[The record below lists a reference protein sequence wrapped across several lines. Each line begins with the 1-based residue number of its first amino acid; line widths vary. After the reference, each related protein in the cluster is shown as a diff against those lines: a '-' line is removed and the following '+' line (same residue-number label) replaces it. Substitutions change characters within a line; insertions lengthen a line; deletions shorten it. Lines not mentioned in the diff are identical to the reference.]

1 MPAPLNLVF
10 IISSLGCGGA
20 ERVVQLLSQGFTER
34 GHRVTVITT
43 TEREDFFPLFKGVKR
58 VRLNI
63 FGGVRKNPG
72 RRSAA
77 IPALWH
83 GAKMLPR
90 LWQTVRAI
98 SPDFV
103 IAFGDEINVFILI
116 ALFSIRRKVVVT
128 EHVDP
133 RWHQT
138 GLALRLLR
146 RVLYPSAYCLVSV
159 SRGAD
164 RCFSWLAASQRT
176 VIHNP
181 VASDMGNVELGL
193 GVKGMA
199 WPYVVAMGRLIRQK
213 GFDLL
218 LDAFSDVSRAFPE
231 WRLVIL
237 GDGPERSE
245 LMSQA
250 RSLGIADRV
259 QFTGAVRDPSP
270 YLLCSGF
277 LVMSSRFEGFGNVLA
292 EAMACGLPVVS
303 FDCPSG
309 PAEIVDDGRNGI
321 LVAPQDTVA
330 LAHAMKRMIADEP
343 MRRNMARQAK
353 VDARRF
359 ELDSIVDAWQ
369 QQVFDRHGGRG

>member
-1 MPAPLNLVF
+1 MPAPLNLVLV
-10 IISSLGCGGA
+10 ISSLGCGGA
-20 ERVVQLLSQGFTER
+20 ERVVQLLSEGFSDR
-34 GHRVTVITT
+34 GHRVKVITT
-43 TEREDFFPLFKGVKR
+43 TEREDFFSLPEVVER
-58 VRLNI
+58 VSLNI
-63 FGGVRKNPG
+63 FGSVRKNPE
-72 RRSAA
+72 RRSAV

-90 LWQTVRAI
+90 LWQTIRAT

-103 IAFGDEINVFILI
+103 ITFGDEINVLTLI
-116 ALFSIRRKVVVT
+116 ALFSMRRKIVVT

-138 GLALRLLR
+138 GVALRMLR
-146 RVLYPSAYCLVSV
+146 RVLYPRAYCLVSV

-164 RCFSWLAASQRT
+164 RCFDWLAASQRT

-181 VASDMGNVELGL
+181 VASGMRNVVLGASVE
-193 GVKGMA
+193 GVAGA
-199 WPYVVAMGRLIRQK
+199 YVVAMGRLIPQK

-218 LDAFSDVSRAFPE
+218 LDAFSDVSLAFPG
-231 WRLVIL
+231 WKLVIL

-259 QFTGAVRDPSP
+259 QFLGAVRDPAP
-270 YLLCSGF
+270 YLLRAGF
-277 LVMSSRFEGFGNVLA
+277 LVMSSRFEGFGNVLI

-309 PAEIVDDGRNGI
+309 PAEIVNDGRNGM
-321 LVAPQDTVA
+321 LVAPQDTAA

-343 MRRNMARQAK
+343 MRRNMARHAR

-359 ELDSIVDAWQ
+359 ELDSIVDVWERH
-369 QQVFDRHGGRG
+369 VFYRGGG